1 LRQRETSAAENL
13 INRALRAAP
22 DNPDVYTAI
31 GRLRSRE
38 NRFEAALTAY
48 ERAIALDPRT
58 FLAHMDMGDLLLGTL
73 DRPLDAVAAYK
84 QAIDIEPD
92 YAVSHFAL
100 GMAYLKASLPKMAI
114 ASIEDAATLAPTDPS
129 LPHAIGRIHASNQDF
144 DRAIEYLDK
153 SLNLSPSFLPARID
167 RADIRAETGM
177 DAEAASDYEQVL
189 EYRPEDGVTRLKLG
203 MIYQRLDRTDDAVS
217 AYKSA
222 LQRNSDLSP
231 AYNNLAMI
239 EVRRNGDLEQ
249 ALRWARRA
257 VELEPHVPQF
267 NDTLGT
273 VYEARGDTAAALEAL
288 KKAAALPPPQADIL
302 FHLGQVLES
311 TGENI
316 AAADAYRR
324 ALELMPDNVEAN
336 EAIKRLDLS
345 D

>member
-1 LRQRETSAAENL
+1 
-13 INRALRAAP
+13 
-22 DNPDVYTAI
+22 
-31 GRLRSRE
+31 
-38 NRFEAALTAY
+38 
-48 ERAIALDPRT
+48 
-58 FLAHMDMGDLLLGTL
+58 
-73 DRPLDAVAAYK
+73 
-84 QAIDIEPD
+84 
-92 YAVSHFAL
+92 
-100 GMAYLKASLPKMAI
+100 
-114 ASIEDAATLAPTDPS
+114 
-129 LPHAIGRIHASNQDF
+129 
-144 DRAIEYLDK
+144 
-153 SLNLSPSFLPARID
+153 
-167 RADIRAETGM
+167 
-177 DAEAASDYEQVL
+177 
-189 EYRPEDGVTRLKLG
+189 

-222 LQRNSDLSP
+222 LQRNSNLSP

-288 KKAAALPPPQADIL
+288 EKAAELPPPQADIL

-311 TGENI
+311 AGDNT
-316 AAADAYRR
+316 AAVDAYKR